1 MVLVQLALEGAQACL
16 EGLHEAHFSEVTLG
30 LRAATLRELVNQ
42 QLVLFKVSELDEGA
56 GTIAGARDD
65 LSEELLDLRDV
76 EVVQAIEG
84 GQAETLR
91 I

>member
-30 LRAATLRELVNQ
+30 LGASSLRELVDQ
-42 QLVLFKVSELDEGA
+42 KLVLFEVSELDEGA
-56 GTIAGARDD
+56 SAIAGARDD
-65 LSEELLDLRDV
+65 LGEELLDLRDV
-76 EVVQAIEG
+76 EVGQAIEG

>member
-1 MVLVQLALEGAQACL
+1 MVLVQLAFKGAQACL

-30 LRAATLRELVNQ
+30 LGASSLRELVDQ
-42 QLVLFKVSELDEGA
+42 KLVVFEVSELDEGA
-56 GTIAGARDD
+56 SAIAGARDD
-65 LSEELLDLRDV
+65 LGEELLDLRDV
-76 EVVQAIEG
+76 EVGQAIEG